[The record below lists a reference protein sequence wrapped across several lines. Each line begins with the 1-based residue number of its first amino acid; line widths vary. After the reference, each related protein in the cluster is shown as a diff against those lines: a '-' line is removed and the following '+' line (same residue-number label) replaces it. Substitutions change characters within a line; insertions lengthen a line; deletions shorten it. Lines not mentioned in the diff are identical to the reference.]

1 MNLENWQEFSDRL
14 DQAHSQALKLKFGV
28 KELWTMYRNVQSQL
42 KLASMEMVE
51 CRRRKKVT
59 EKYTEIMQQAEEA
72 LKNFEAHV
80 ILATLMKKD

>member
-51 CRRRKKVT
+51 CRRRKKT
-59 EKYTEIMQQAEEA
+59 TDKYVETMQQAEEA

>member
-1 MNLENWQEFSDRL
+1 MELKNWQEFSDRL
-14 DQAHSQALKLKFGV
+14 NQAHLQALKLKFGV

-51 CRRRKKVT
+51 CRRRNKAT
-59 EKYTEIMQQAEEA
+59 AKYTEIMQQAEEA

>member
-1 MNLENWQEFSDRL
+1 MNLENWQKFSDRL

-28 KELWTMYRNVQSQL
+28 KELWTMYRNVQNQL
-42 KLASMEMVE
+42 KLASIEMVE
-51 CRRRKKVT
+51 CRRRKKT
-59 EKYTEIMQQAEEA
+59 TDKYVETMQQAEEA